1 MKEIKFRVWDKTF
14 KMMLSPELV
23 DIDFNEGKIEVTT
36 DTLRYEEVYT
46 DEIKDFVLMQYTNL
60 KDKNGKEIYEG
71 DILKVK
77 FDTETINL
85 YVRYDMG
92 EYRLI
97 KYGEWEDGLYD
108 CMWFHEVEVV
118 GGVFIVQEDETDL
131 DVLGTGSG
139 FGLAGGGR
147 SLFRGGFGSGS
158 IGGRGSFGLST
169 AGAQA
174 DAQRQSEQQS
184 NELFHVFFP
193 PVIFCFFTVTVLFP
207 PASRKKAKRNCG
219 NRSTASANERKTKQ
233 KKTLLCPSSIVRSFT
248 VTG

>member
-118 GGVFIVQEDETDL
+118 GNIYENEDL
-131 DVLGTGSG
+131 
-139 FGLAGGGR
+139 
-147 SLFRGGFGSGS
+147 
-158 IGGRGSFGLST
+158 IK
-169 AGAQA
+169 
-174 DAQRQSEQQS
+174 
-184 NELFHVFFP
+184 N
-193 PVIFCFFTVTVLFP
+193 I
-207 PASRKKAKRNCG
+207 KK
-219 NRSTASANERKTKQ
+219 
-233 KKTLLCPSSIVRSFT
+233 
-248 VTG
+248 